1 MLHERQQRRETRSV
15 KQAFSNRLSSFSTH
29 FNVKTQIL
37 HHLGRSRIQRFDLCP
52 PALFPLMSVI
62 ITPQHGE
69 KNTQSQNINIIKPK
83 HYDTLSQKGW
93 YIFKNVMD
101 IKPWFIYLVRR
112 VYRELICMLSHIFP
126 TKGAPGFWKW
136 NTSYDSVL
144 GCTYHTGGVWL
155 MWCILIG
162 LIY

>member
-15 KQAFSNRLSSFSTH
+15 KQAFSNRLSSFSSH

-37 HHLGRSRIQRFDLCP
+37 RHLGRSRIQRFDLCP
-52 PALFPLMSVI
+52 PRSVS
-62 ITPQHGE
+62 TDE
-69 KNTQSQNINIIKPK
+69 CYYYSTARRKKNTQSQNINIIKPK
-83 HYDTLSQKGW
+83 HYDTLLQKGW
-93 YIFKNVMD
+93 YIFKNVME

-136 NTSYDSVL
+136 NTSYDCSRL
-144 GCTYHTGGVWL
+144 HLSHWGVWL
-155 MWCILIG
+155 IWCILIG

>member
-15 KQAFSNRLSSFSTH
+15 KQAFSNRLSSFSSH

-37 HHLGRSRIQRFDLCP
+37 RHLGRSRIQRFDLCP

-83 HYDTLSQKGW
+83 HYETLSQKGW
-93 YIFKNVMD
+93 YIFKNVME
-101 IKPWFIYLVRR
+101 IKLWFIYLVRR
-112 VYRELICMLSHIFP
+112 VYRELICMLSHIQYFLLKEHQDFESEILP
-126 TKGAPGFWKW
+126 TNLLLIWKF
-136 NTSYDSVL
+136 TDRTFHL
-144 GCTYHTGGVWL
+144 
-155 MWCILIG
+155 
-162 LIY
+162 